1 MSIIEKNK
9 ISSTQNLPLSMLKSM
24 ASLYL
29 VFNLLNVGYAQVL
42 APVDF
47 DVTSGFSSSN
57 IQIQLSHAVAGV
69 DIYYTLN
76 GNEPTQNDILYT
88 GPITLQS
95 RVGEADNYATI
106 PTNPSLTF
114 PFGTYTTSR
123 ANNRGWLPPY
133 TESFKINVLRAKAFK
148 TGHTPSISVTHNYM
162 VDPAPTSRYSLP
174 IVSLTVDSN
183 YLFSADSGIYVYGNH
198 ADGNYSQKGADW
210 ERTGHIEIFD
220 DLGNSILSHDI
231 RLRMHGGGSRHSA
244 RKNIRLYGEYNGL
257 NNFDV
262 DLFDNTEQTK
272 FKRLMIRAGGHRPDC
287 LPRDDMA
294 NAITEGLNNDQQH
307 YRRVILFINGEYWGL
322 HSIKER
328 VDNYFFQNQYGV
340 DDNDIT
346 VLDQEYDVQ
355 SGGHVV
361 DATMISNLE
370 TFMQNN
376 DMTLLPN
383 YLYVTDRID
392 VDNYIDYMCS
402 EIFLS
407 NQDWVYSNVVLWRK
421 TGPLNPDE
429 TLGHNGKFRW
439 LMYDMDGAFGGSC
452 NQAYYTV
459 NTLED
464 ATVETGLYS
473 SYTRFFRGLLES
485 PVFRDKFIN
494 RFNDLL
500 NSWFREGVVTAKMNE
515 FHTTLSAEMMENVN
529 RWRYPSE
536 ATTLADRN
544 LEVPS
549 LVQWDTLFYYFRRF
563 ADRRPRKIREHI
575 LAKWSLTDTS
585 RITVDVNDETM
596 GRVQVNSILINEQ
609 IPGLQ
614 SNIYPWNGAYMNGVS
629 VPLIAVPLPG
639 YRFVE
644 WQGSGITTDTLMWNP
659 NSDTS
664 VVAVFAVDNS
674 FQPVLINEVMPSNSN
689 FSEDNFQ
696 QNDDWL
702 ELFNPNNHPVNLS
715 GSQFDFNGQI
725 WTIPN
730 GTIIDGNGYL
740 LFWNDKETY
749 QGKNHTNFKLS
760 NAQNIVYLIDPN
772 GNTMDSLDYPMTDSD
787 KSYGR
792 FPNGSNTFSEFDGPT
807 PNMSNDLTGIDDIA
821 NALEL
826 KIYPN
831 PASTEIFFNK
841 EISFDVRDMTGRL
854 IESKDKQNYLRL
866 NNYPKGVYVITTTF
880 GESKKFIIN

>member
-1 MSIIEKNK
+1 MSMIEKKRNHK
-9 ISSTQNLPLSMLKSM
+9 HLILALPHMRIALL
-24 ASLYL
+24 AL
-29 VFNLLNVGYAQVL
+29 LLNLCLPGHSQVL

-47 DVTSGFSSSN
+47 SMTSAFSSSDL
-57 IQIQLSHAVAGV
+57 QLQLSHTTPGV

-95 RVGEADNYATI
+95 RVGEPDSYAAI

-133 TESFKINVLRAKAFK
+133 TESFKINVIRARAFM
-148 TGHTPSISVTHNYM
+148 TGHTPSITSTHSYFI
-162 VDPAPTSRYSLP
+162 DPASTSKYTLP
-174 IVSLTVDSN
+174 IVSLAVDST

-198 ADGNYSQKGADW
+198 PDGNYSQKGVDW
-210 ERTGHIEIFD
+210 ERTGHIEMFD
-220 DLGNSILSHDI
+220 DGGNSILSQDI

-244 RKNIRLYGEYNGL
+244 RKNLRLYGEYNGL

-262 DLFDNTEQTK
+262 DLFDNTEQTQY
-272 FKRLMIRAGGHRPDC
+272 KRLMIRAGGHRPDC

-294 NAITEGLNNDQQH
+294 NAITEGLNCDQQH
-307 YRRVILFINGEYWGL
+307 FRRVILFINGEYWGI

-328 VDNYFFQNQYGV
+328 VDNYFFQNQFGV

-355 SGGHVV
+355 SGGHAV
-361 DATMISNLE
+361 DATMIENLE

-383 YLYVTDRID
+383 YLYVADRID

-429 TLGHNGKFRW
+429 TIGHNGKFRW

-452 NQAYYTV
+452 SHAYWTV

-464 ATVETGLYS
+464 ATVETGLYT
-473 SYTRFFRGLLES
+473 SYSRFFRGLLEN
-485 PVFRDKFIN
+485 PEFRNKFIN

-500 NSWFREGVVTAKMNE
+500 NSWFREGVVINKMNE
-515 FHTTLSAEMMENVN
+515 FHTVLSAEMMEHVN

-536 ATTLADRN
+536 ATNLADRN
-544 LEVPS
+544 LEIPS
-549 LVQWDTLFYYFRRF
+549 LVQWDTLFYHFRRF
-563 ADRRPRKIREHI
+563 AERRPRKIREHV
-575 LAKWSLTDTS
+575 LAKWSISDTS
-585 RITVDVNDETM
+585 RITVNVNDETM
-596 GRVQVNSILINEQ
+596 GRVQVNSILINDQ

-614 SNIYPWNGAYMNGVS
+614 SSIYPWNGAYMNGVPL
-629 VPLIAVPLPG
+629 PLIAVPLPG
-639 YRFVE
+639 YQFVE
-644 WQGSGITTDTLMWNP
+644 WQGSGITDDTLMWNP
-659 NSDTS
+659 NTDTS
-664 VVAVFAVDNS
+664 VTAVFAPDNG
-674 FQPVLINEVMPSNSN
+674 FQNILINEVMPSNSN

-715 GSQFDFNGQI
+715 GSHFNFNGTI

-730 GTIIDGNGYL
+730 GTIIEAHDYL

-760 NAQNIVYLIDPN
+760 NSQNTVYLIDPN
-772 GNTMDSLDYPMTDSD
+772 GNTLDSLDYPATTSD

-792 FPNGSNTFSEFDGPT
+792 FPNGSQTFSEFDGPT
-807 PNMSNDLTGIDDIA
+807 PNMSNDLTGIDDLNDI
-821 NALEL
+821 LEL

-831 PASTEIFFNK
+831 PATTEVHFNK
-841 EISFDVRDMTGRL
+841 IISFQVRDITGRL
-854 IESKDKQNYLRL
+854 IETKQQQKSLSL
-866 NNYPKGVYVITTTF
+866 NNYSKGVYVITTTK